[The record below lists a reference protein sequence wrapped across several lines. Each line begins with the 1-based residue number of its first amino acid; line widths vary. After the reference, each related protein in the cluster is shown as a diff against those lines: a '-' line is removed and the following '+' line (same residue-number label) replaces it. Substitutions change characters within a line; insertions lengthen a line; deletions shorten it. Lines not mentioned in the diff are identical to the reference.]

1 MDWTLWAGFVVASLI
16 VGLLP
21 GPGVTS
27 IVGYALTRGLR
38 TALASVFGA
47 TAGNAIAMAFSLVG
61 VGVLIEQYPAA
72 FAMLKWVGAAYLVAI
87 GLYAIVTARTADED
101 DGSGPKTIRPATA
114 FWGTFAITAV
124 NPKTII
130 FFVAFTPQFMSP
142 NLDYW
147 TQAGV
152 LLADLLRRRDAQRRL
167 LCGRGELG
175 RRLPQGAERSP
186 LVAARRRRRARS
198 RPGIATAT
206 MNALRL
212 TGARAFR
219 NGQSASL
226 SGPIV

>member
-27 IVGYALTRGLR
+27 IVGYALTAGMR

-47 TAGNAIAMAFSLVG
+47 TVGNATAMAFSLIG

-72 FAMLKWVGAAYLVAI
+72 FSVLKWVGAAYLVGL
-87 GLYAIVTARTADED
+87 GLYSIVTARAARED
-101 DGSGPKTIRPATA
+101 DSAVKTIPAAAA
-114 FWGTFAITAV
+114 FWGTFAVTAL

-142 NLDYW
+142 ALGYW

-152 LLADLLRRRDAQRRL
+152 LLVTFCIVVTLSDGFYA
-167 LCGRGELG
+167 
-175 RRLPQGAERSP
+175 
-186 LVAARRRRRARS
+186 VAASWVASVLRGPKVHLWSQRVGGAVRMAA
-198 RPGIATAT
+198 GIATAT
-206 MNALRL
+206 MNA
-212 TGARAFR
+212 
-219 NGQSASL
+219 
-226 SGPIV
+226 